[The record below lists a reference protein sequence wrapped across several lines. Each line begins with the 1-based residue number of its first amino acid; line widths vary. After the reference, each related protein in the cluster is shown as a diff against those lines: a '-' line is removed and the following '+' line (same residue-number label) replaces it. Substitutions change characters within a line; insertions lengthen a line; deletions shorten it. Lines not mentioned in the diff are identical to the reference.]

1 MIRITTV
8 LFILLFAGC
17 TKQDAYVVSMLDVEQ
32 VNWDTLQ
39 VAVSFAKEVSFGN
52 TEPAK
57 EDSVHIIAFN
67 AAYDTLFS
75 GSDAL
80 ISLPDRDLGNNE
92 RILLEVCGTF
102 KQSQVCEQA
111 SVQASPKRVRIE
123 PDIIYPIRNAVY
135 QGKYELPFIVERA
148 AFGSDA
154 WETINRSASIKGY
167 ILAYVE
173 GRENESIKVP
183 FKGTRGGFNL
193 ANLGNYKDFK
203 FYLDSALLDHNQANV
218 KFDIYVDMDGFSGP
232 VSSIT
237 KDITLK
243 SEEEHH
249 EAVAIFAQRAA
260 DEIVDKLNPFLGRRR
275 NVVYIDE
282 WHYNTFKRM
291 YGIEMEVRW
300 SGTLFTR
307 SDYRLSGVLEVYEE
321 GKRVLFRMED
331 ADRRTLNRWESRVE
345 GNALSLSAIDAES
358 SETIVAQSNAP
369 FKEENGVVVIEAE
382 HVEDVRP
389 YRGQSWQ
396 NSKAQ
401 AGFRGDGAL
410 VAGPEKG
417 VRIRGRFERRSPE
430 ATYNVSFSNTG
441 TYYVWLRVWAD
452 SENNNSVHVGINDRA
467 QRSSTGIETSTYRS
481 WTWMSGLMDD
491 NERASLLVRKPG
503 IQTLNLWMRED
514 GLLVDRILMTTDPS
528 YVPSGNGPNESVRI
542 NRVSAN
548 RTTP

>member
-1 MIRITTV
+1 MIRITTA
-8 LFILLFAGC
+8 LFLLLLAGC
-17 TKQDAYVVSMLDVEQ
+17 GKQEAYVVSTLDVAQ
-32 VNWDTLQ
+32 VNWDTLR
-39 VAVSFAKEVSFGN
+39 VAVSFAREASFGK
-52 TEPAK
+52 TEPVK
-57 EDSVHIIAFN
+57 EDSVHIVAFN

-75 GSDAL
+75 GTDAL
-80 ISLPDRDLGNNE
+80 FSVPDRDLGNNE

-102 KQSQVCEQA
+102 EQAQVCEQV

-123 PDIIYPIRNAVY
+123 PDITYPVRNAVY
-135 QGKYELPFIVERA
+135 QGQYKLPFIVERA
-148 AFGSDA
+148 SFEDET
-154 WETINRSASIKGY
+154 WETINRSASIQGH

-193 ANLGNYKDFK
+193 ASLGNYKDFK

-243 SEEEHH
+243 NEEEHH
-249 EAVAIFAQRAA
+249 EAVALFAQRAA

-275 NVVYIDE
+275 NVVYIDK
-282 WHYNTFKRM
+282 WNYNTFKRM
-291 YGIEMEVRW
+291 YSVEMEVRW

-307 SDYRLSGVLEVYEE
+307 SNYRMNGTLEVYEE
-321 GKRVLFRMED
+321 GKRVLFRLVD
-331 ADRRTLNRWESRVE
+331 ADRRARNRWNSRVE
-345 GNALSLSAIDAES
+345 GNTMTLSAIDAES

-369 FKEENGVVVIEAE
+369 FKEDNGVIVIEAE
-382 HVEDVRP
+382 HIEDVRP

-401 AGFRGDGAL
+401 AGFRGTGAL

-417 VRIRGRFERRSPE
+417 VRIRGRFERKSPE
-430 ATYNVSFSNTG
+430 ATYNVSISNTG
-441 TYYVWLRVWAD
+441 TYYVWLRVWAE
-452 SENNNSVHVGINDRA
+452 SENNNSVHIGFNDRA

-481 WTWMSGLMDD
+481 WTWTSQLMDTD
-491 NERASLLVRKPG
+491 DSASLMIRKPG

-514 GLLVDRILMTTDPS
+514 GLYVDRILMTTDPS
-528 YVPSGNGPNESVRI
+528 YVPSGNGPNESSRI
-542 NRVSAN
+542 NRTASE